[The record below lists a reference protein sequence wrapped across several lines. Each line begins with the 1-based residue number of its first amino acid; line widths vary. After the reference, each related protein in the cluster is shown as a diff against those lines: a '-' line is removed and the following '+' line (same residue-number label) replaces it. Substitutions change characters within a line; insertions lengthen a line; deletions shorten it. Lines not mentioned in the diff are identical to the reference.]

1 MRLTLLLG
9 GEGHDEARLDRA
21 TRDLLKDIRA
31 DVDPSASLPKAQ
43 GEAGAK
49 GDVAMIGQ
57 IALALISGGVA
68 TKLVEQLTGYVN
80 RNRKIS
86 VEVQKADGSKM
97 KLSYDYVKEKKA
109 DEIAGALTKFISG

>member
-1 MRLTLLLG
+1 MKLNLQVA
-9 GEGHDEARLDRA
+9 GEGFDDVRLDRV

-31 DVDPSASLPKAQ
+31 DVDPAAQLPKAQ

-57 IALALISGGVA
+57 IALALISGGVV

-109 DEIAGALTKFISG
+109 DEIVGALTKFISG